1 MKKNFSYLLD
11 RTDMAII
18 KEGLDAIEES
28 LQEEMEDYKDMADCN
43 QDDEWVKAQKD
54 EADYR
59 WGEYQDLYYNLMD
72 VLQSMG
78 EGDIAEITIKVKK
91 NS

>member
-1 MKKNFSYLLD
+1 MV
-11 RTDMAII
+11 II
-18 KEGLDAIEES
+18 KEGLDAIEEY

-43 QDDEWVKAQKD
+43 HDDEWVKAQKD

-78 EGDIAEITIKVKK
+78 KGDIAEITIKVKK

>member
-28 LQEEMEDYKDMADCN
+28 LQEEMEDYKGMEDSWA
-43 QDDEWVKAQKD
+43 KAHKD

-59 WGEYQDLYYNLMD
+59 WGEYQDLYWNLMD
-72 VLQSMG
+72 VLQSMK
-78 EGDIAEITIKVKK
+78 EGDIAEVTIKVKK

>member
-28 LQEEMEDYKDMADCN
+28 LQEEMEDYKDMEDSWA
-43 QDDEWVKAQKD
+43 KTYKD

-59 WGEYQDLYYNLMD
+59 WGEYQDLYWNLMD
-72 VLQSMG
+72 VLRSMG
-78 EGDIAEITIKVKK
+78 EGDTAEVTIKVKK

>member
-11 RTDMAII
+11 RTDMVII
-18 KEGLDAIEES
+18 KEGLDAIEEY
-28 LQEEMEDYKDMADCN
+28 LQEEMEDYKDMKGSWA
-43 QDDEWVKAQKD
+43 KAHKD

-59 WGEYQDLYYNLMD
+59 WVEYQDLYSNLMD
-72 VLQSMG
+72 VLQSIG
-78 EGDIAEITIKVKK
+78 EGDTAEITIKVKK